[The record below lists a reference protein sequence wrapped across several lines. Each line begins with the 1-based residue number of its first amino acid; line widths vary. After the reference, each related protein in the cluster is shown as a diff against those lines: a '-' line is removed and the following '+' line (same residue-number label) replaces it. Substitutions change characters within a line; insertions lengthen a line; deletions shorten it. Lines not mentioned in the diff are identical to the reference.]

1 MKNYILTALMFTMV
15 LCAKAQ
21 EQVGIAI
28 LQDVRLATIGDQEH
42 GYNAFTP
49 DIIARVK
56 MQGNQQKYGY
66 LIVYPEFEYAQI
78 QGEYYRYSA
87 NVGYTLNKLFL
98 DDFEASLVGGYGFI
112 DRYGISTSS
121 FSLTGEIGYKVS
133 RFFKIV
139 VDGQLTQRSDL
150 KWMYGDNAIRFSGF
164 VGVEIKVF

>member
-1 MKNYILTALMFTMV
+1 MRKYIILALMFTMV

-42 GYNAFTP
+42 GYNAFTL

-66 LIVYPEFEYAQI
+66 LIVYPEFEYADLKQS
-78 QGEYYRYSA
+78 YLRYSA

-98 DDFEASLVGGYGFI
+98 DDFEASLAGGFGFI
-112 DRYGISTSS
+112 NRDGEGSS
-121 FSLTGEIGYKVS
+121 SLSLTGEIAYKLS
-133 RFFKIV
+133 NRIKIV
-139 VDGQLTQRSDL
+139 MDGQMVQRSDIQ
-150 KWMYGDNAIRFSGF
+150 KNKFSGF
-164 VGVEIKVF
+164 LGVEIKVF